1 MPLPSPQEQVS
12 LSAPLL
18 SREVALSPVL
28 FHTYQLR
35 PQ

>member
-1 MPLPSPQEQVS
+1 MPLPSPQVQVS

-18 SREVALSPVL
+18 SRTMALSPVL
-28 FHTYQLR
+28 FQTYQPL